1 MSSLYEI
8 LKPILFSL
16 DPEFA
21 HNSVHSSLKVIQSLP
36 YASDLVRS
44 YYRYPSSRLAQNLW
58 GFDFPNPIGLAAGF
72 DKNARLCR
80 AMESFGFGFLE
91 LGSVTHRKSNGN
103 PKPRLFRL
111 TEDKALINRMGLNN
125 EGPYQFIKNYHQE
138 KVSIPRIINIAKT
151 NDNTIVGDE
160 AVKDMLDCY
169 RLIGSCSDI
178 VVFNLSCPN
187 TEDGR
192 TFEDPTA
199 VGSLIDAIMIL
210 REEEAFK
217 HPVLLKFSNDI
228 SVGLLTELAGIS
240 LEKGVGGFVLGN
252 TSVSRTGLKEDQS
265 SLESIGRGGLSG
277 SPIYDRALERVSALY
292 KFSNGRVPI
301 IAVGGVGSPDQALEM
316 MRHGASLVEIYTA
329 LVYEGPSVVKRI
341 LEGLDIEL
349 LRKRVIS
356 IQDIVGSSIQ

>member
-1 MSSLYEI
+1 MTSLYET
-8 LKPILFSL
+8 LKPILFSF

-21 HNSVHSSLKVIQSLP
+21 HNSVHSSLKVLQSLP
-36 YASDLVRS
+36 YAPDLIKS

-80 AMESFGFGFLE
+80 AMESLGFGFLE
-91 LGSVTHRKSNGN
+91 LGSVTNRKSNGN

-111 TEDKALINRMGLNN
+111 KEDKALINRMGLNN
-125 EGPYQFIKNYHQE
+125 EGPYKFIKNYHQE
-138 KVSIPRIINIAKT
+138 KVSIPRIVNIAKT
-151 NDNTIVGDE
+151 NDNSIVGDD

-169 RLIGSCSDI
+169 RLLGSCADI

-192 TFEDPTA
+192 TFEDPAA
-199 VGSLIDAIMIL
+199 VGSLIDAIMLL
-210 REEEAFK
+210 REEESFK

-228 SVGLLTELAGIS
+228 SIDLLSDLASIS

-252 TSVSRTGLKEDQS
+252 TSVSRVGLKEDRS

-277 SPIYDRALERVSALY
+277 SPIYERALERVSALY

-301 IAVGGVGSPDQALEM
+301 IAVGGIGSSEQALEM
-316 MRHGASLVEIYTA
+316 IRHGASLVELYTA
-329 LVYEGPSVVKRI
+329 LVYQGPSVVKKI
-341 LEGLDIEL
+341 LEGMDIEL

-356 IQDIVGSSIQ
+356 IQDVIGGS